1 MSDGTDDAP
10 DELIDEP
17 VSWAGPGTS
26 HGDDSGGDAPQPDAG
41 ATSDEEPDPDVEAS
55 AVPPSGRGT
64 RPAFVAARAV
74 VVLAAAAALY
84 TVVVPATHVQRSRL
98 ATLVPTASGLRQ
110 FAKVPAHG
118 TVQNA
123 ARTGLTDVTAAAK
136 KTPDRTGVYS
146 VSWAASQTSVGG
158 VIAFLLP
165 DAAGTKGAATEFEAH
180 QLGTTSYAANGLHRQ
195 HAGAVAGIPGSH
207 VATFVPSAKAPKG
220 TPSLALTE
228 QRYGRVVAVTEAIGT
243 ATDVG
248 TEASALATR
257 EYALLQRQHGQVDLA
272 VTEYPLGGTIGWAVG
287 AVVLSAAFALLP
299 VSWRRRRERRR
310 RAYEEEMANRI
321 VVKGQVIV
329 KHHL

>member
-10 DELIDEP
+10 DELTDEP

-41 ATSDEEPDPDVEAS
+41 ATSDGEPDPDVETA
-55 AVPPSGRGT
+55 AVPPAGRGT

-98 ATLVPTASGLRQ
+98 ATLVPTASGLHQ
-110 FAKVPAHG
+110 FAKAAAHG
-118 TVQNA
+118 AVQNA

-158 VIAFLLP
+158 VVAFLLP
-165 DAAGTKGAATEFEAH
+165 DAAGTKGTASEFEAH
-180 QLGTTSYAANGLHRQ
+180 QLGATSYAANGLHRQ
-195 HAGAVAGIPGSH
+195 HAGAVVGIPGSH
-207 VATFVPSAKAPKG
+207 AATFVPSAKAPKG

-228 QRYGRVVAVTEAIGT
+228 LHYGRVVAVTEAIGT
-243 ATDVG
+243 AAVVG
-248 TEASALATR
+248 NEASALATR

-287 AVVLSAAFALLP
+287 AIFLSAAFAFLP
-299 VSWRRRRERRR
+299 VAWRRRRDRRR